1 MTVRDFGPDAPPQR
15 YPDPDIVTLDPRFAR
30 LRVGNTPIKRIWTG
44 ALWAEGPAWC
54 GGGRYLVWSD
64 IPNDRQMRWLDENGQ
79 VSEFR
84 RPSNNSNGNTFDWQ
98 GRQVSC
104 EHGNRRV
111 VRYDHTGAVTVIAD
125 SYEGKRLNS
134 PNDLVVHPDG
144 SVWFTD
150 PPYGTQAVGGYEG
163 HYGELYLPNRV
174 YRADPDSGSVEVVC
188 DELDRPNGICFSHD
202 YKRVYIVDSGTP
214 KDIKVFD
221 LVDGRKL
228 TNGRIFVDMK
238 LNGKQV
244 GPDGIRADIDGN
256 IWASGSGAGQGYDGV
271 HVYSPEGDRIGQVCL
286 PESTANL
293 CFGGAKR
300 NRLFITASQSV
311 YAVYVNTRGAHVA

>member
-228 TNGRIFVDMK
+228 TNGRVFVDMK